1 MRFGGIRFHFR
12 PLIFNTPKLGEFGG
26 GEISHIFKNIIN
38 YLFFPD
44 VNLLMNAVCKR
55 GGVWR
60 GILSLLTPHF

>member
-44 VNLLMNAVCKR
+44 VNLSLFLLF
-55 GGVWR
+55 GWR
-60 GILSLLTPHF
+60 GRRGE

>member
-38 YLFFPD
+38 YLFS
-44 VNLLMNAVCKR
+44 LMLIYLFFFCLDGGGGEESR
-55 GGVWR
+55 GNER
-60 GILSLLTPHF
+60 GMI

>member
-44 VNLLMNAVCKR
+44 AN
-55 GGVWR
+55 
-60 GILSLLTPHF
+60 LSLFLLFGWWGRRGE